1 MNHSDI
7 LLDIASKK
15 KLEDE
20 IIDKAKNEEI
30 NEYLRNNLKLKLI
43 PGGFYPDLVL
53 ELDGEIISSILLE
66 V

>member
-20 IIDKAKNEEI
+20 IIEESKNNEI
-30 NEYLRNNLKLKLI
+30 KEYLKENLRLKLI
-43 PGGFYPDLVL
+43 HAGFYSELVL
-53 ELDGEIISSILLE
+53 ELDGEYVTSILLE

>member
-7 LLDIASKK
+7 LLNIASKK

-20 IIDKAKNEEI
+20 IIGESKNNEI
-30 NEYLRNNLKLKLI
+30 KEYLKDNLRLKLI
-43 PGGFYPDLVL
+43 HAGYYSELVL
-53 ELDGEIISSILLE
+53 ELDGEYVTSILLE